1 MLNLGLSILVIMTA
15 MPRKNTLLDGGM
27 IIMVLMKGLV
37 GFLGCSIMQHLLMIW
52 GMTEKVISNARYAY
66 PLRHAVERSAG
77 IA

>member
-1 MLNLGLSILVIMTA
+1 MTA
-15 MPRKNTLLDGGM
+15 MPRNHTRLDGGM

-52 GMTEKVISNARYAY
+52 GMTEKVSSNARYAH
-66 PLRHAVERSAG
+66 PLRDALQRCAG